1 MVWSASKTGEVA
13 VVRLWPQG
21 SSCGKVF
28 LFNAQGRPTRI
39 ESEYATFQMGV
50 CFGR

>member
-1 MVWSASKTGEVA
+1 MGEVA
-13 VVRLWPQG
+13 AVRLWPQG
-21 SSCGKVF
+21 WNCGKVF